1 MAMLS
6 CVVDTELTRHLQLDK
21 IVGMAM
27 LVVATTVFSY
37 YTLWT
42 LFMVHSI
49 LSASRHY

>member
-6 CVVDTELTRHLQLDK
+6 RVINTELTRDLQLDK

-42 LFMVHSI
+42 LFMVHSM
-49 LSASRHY
+49 LSALRHY